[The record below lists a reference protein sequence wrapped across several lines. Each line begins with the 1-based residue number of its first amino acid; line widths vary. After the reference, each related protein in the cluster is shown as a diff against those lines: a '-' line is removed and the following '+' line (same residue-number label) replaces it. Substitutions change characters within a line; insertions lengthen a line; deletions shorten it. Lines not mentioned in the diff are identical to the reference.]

1 MKVLRFFE
9 KKRYFYAKIYN
20 MGSINIDVN
29 KKYTYADYLKW
40 TFEETVELIRGHIF
54 PMPAPLSNH
63 QDSTGNLFN
72 IFKTYL
78 KGQTCKVYTAPFD
91 VRLPKPLSQRL
102 SDQDIET
109 VVQPD
114 ISVICDL
121 KKIDRRGCLGAPDLI
136 VEVLSRSTASKDIK
150 DKFDVYEEAGVR
162 EYWTVGVEDRTVNV
176 FRLDSKG
183 KYCPD
188 QRPYVAGDA
197 IRVGIFSDFHVA
209 VDDIFEGLLEFN
221 N

>member
-1 MKVLRFFE
+1 
-9 KKRYFYAKIYN
+9 

-40 TFEETVELIRGHIF
+40 TFEETVELIRGRIF
-54 PMPAPLSNH
+54 PMSAPLSNH

-91 VRLPKPLSQRL
+91 VRLPKPLSRRL

>member
-1 MKVLRFFE
+1 
-9 KKRYFYAKIYN
+9 
-20 MGSINIDVN
+20 MGSLNLDID

-40 TFEETVELIRGHIF
+40 TFEETVELIRGRIF
-54 PMPAPLSNH
+54 PMSAPLSNH

-78 KGQTCKVYTAPFD
+78 KTQPCKVYTAPFD
-91 VRLPKPLSQRL
+91 VRLPKPLLQRQ

-150 DKFDVYEEAGVR
+150 DKFEVYEESGVR

-176 FRLDSKG
+176 FRLDSGG
-183 KYCPD
+183 KYHPD
-188 QRPYVAGDA
+188 QRPYVAGDV
-197 IRVGIFSDFHVA
+197 IRVGIFNDFSVA

-221 N
+221 D